1 LHTFCIQMN
10 STSRTPQNDPFL
22 SFITKRKTCYC
33 VITLLSVAL
42 PLALLIS
49 AGLGA
54 ARLSAGDVARILLGK
69 LSGNEDLL
77 SGISPGSA
85 AIVFELRL
93 PRILCAAFTGAGLA
107 SAGVIFQAILQN
119 PLADPYTLGISTGA
133 AFGASLAIFL
143 NMSAAMSV
151 PVTLAAMVFSA
162 VTLAAVLAIANRG
175 AGLVKSNLIM
185 AGIILSAILQAG
197 VSFIKMASGEN
208 VGAIVFWLMGSLS
221 GRSWRDVLLLAPL
234 TCAALAPAFVF
245 ARDLNLLSLGSRG
258 AESLGVNARR
268 VRFLYLLLG
277 AAITAC
283 SVSVCGRI
291 GFVGLGVPHMLRLAS
306 SADNR
311 MLLPLSSLL
320 GALLLVFADDAVR
333 LTGTGDTPVGVL
345 TTLLGGPFFIYIF
358 IKRNGAARE
367 Q

>member
-1 LHTFCIQMN
+1 MN
-10 STSRTPQNDPFL
+10 STSRKPPNDPVR
-22 SFITKRKTCYC
+22 SFITKRKTCYL
-33 VITLLSVAL
+33 VIAILAVML
-42 PLALLIS
+42 PLALLVS
-49 AGLGA
+49 VGLGA
-54 ARLSAGDVARILLGK
+54 ARLSAGDAARILLGK
-69 LSGNEDLL
+69 LSGNESLL
-77 SGISPGSA
+77 NGVGEGTE

-107 SAGVIFQAILQN
+107 ASGVIFQAILQN

-143 NMSAAMSV
+143 NMSAALAV
-151 PVTLAAMVFSA
+151 PVPLAALIFA
-162 VTLAAVLAIANRG
+162 GLTLAAVLAIANRG

-221 GRSWRDVLLLAPL
+221 GRSWNDVLLLAPL
-234 TCAALAPAFVF
+234 TCAALIPAFLF

-258 AESLGVNARR
+258 AESLGVNTRR
-268 VRFLYLLLG
+268 ARFLYLLLG
-277 AAITAC
+277 AAITAS
-283 SVSVCGRI
+283 SVSVCGII
-291 GFVGLGVPHMLRLAS
+291 GFVGLVVPHLLRLS
-306 SADNR
+306 VSADNR

-320 GALLLVFADDAVR
+320 GALLLVIADDAAR
-333 LTGTGDTPVGVL
+333 LIGTGDTPVGVL

-358 IKRNGAARE
+358 IRRSGVARE
-367 Q
+367 